1 MILRTITS
9 TSRIHS
15 NGYKCPLETWSA
27 GFSILSTDVTRSCF
41 LWVCPQHWYL
51 KCKYHDL
58 HKTHTSTLNTPHA
71 DERTCVSLIRK
82 MGCNMYYIF
91 NVFNRYIVS
100 ITHILI
106 EMIFLFLILLI
117 IFSLYLS
124 IILFRNLKICFLFSA
139 TF

>member
-1 MILRTITS
+1 MILRTIGS
-9 TSRIHS
+9 TSRINS
-15 NGYKCPLETWSA
+15 NGYKCPLEMWSA
-27 GFSILSTDVTRSCF
+27 GFSILSTYVKRSWC

-51 KCKYHDL
+51 KSIYHDL
-58 HKTHTSTLNTPHA
+58 HKTHTSTQNTPHA

-82 MGCNMYYIF
+82 IGCNMYYIF

-100 ITHILI
+100 IIHILI

-124 IILFRNLKICFLFSA
+124 IILLRNLKIWFLFST